1 MRFISELVLLLLYV
15 VVPATAGSLIIAVDI
30 QAAVHPITVEIL
42 NNSMERCRREK
53 ADLLL
58 IRLNTPG
65 GMIEATRIPVV
76 TFVTP
81 SGGRAAS
88 AGFFLLAAGDVA
100 AMAYGTNTGAA
111 SPVLMGA
118 EMDAVMRG
126 QAPRRRCAFLN

>member
-15 VVPATAGSLIIAVDI
+15 VVPATAGSLIVAVDI
-30 QAAVHPITVEIL
+30 QSAVHPITVEIL
-42 NNSMERCRREK
+42 NNAMEQCRREK

-65 GMIEATRIPVV
+65 GMLEATRQLIEKIDSAQIPVV

-88 AGFFLLAAGDVA
+88 G
-100 AMAYGTNTGAA
+100 
-111 SPVLMGA
+111 PI
-118 EMDAVMRG
+118 RG
-126 QAPRRRCAFLN
+126 PHHQC

>member
-42 NNSMERCRREK
+42 NNSMERCQREK

-88 AGFFLLAAGDVA
+88 G
-100 AMAYGTNTGAA
+100 
-111 SPVLMGA
+111 PI
-118 EMDAVMRG
+118 RG
-126 QAPRRRCAFLN
+126 PHHQC